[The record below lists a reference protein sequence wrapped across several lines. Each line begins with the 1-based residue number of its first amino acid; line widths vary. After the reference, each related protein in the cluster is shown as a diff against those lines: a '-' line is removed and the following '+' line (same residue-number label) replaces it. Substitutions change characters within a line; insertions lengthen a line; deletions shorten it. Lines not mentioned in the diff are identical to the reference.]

1 MDGGGARDKSTCASV
16 VRVKRFLDSTSGMFY
31 VVEDGRKLI
40 DDVANAKSSRIS
52 KLCKGN
58 PVMNVKLMIFIIYHY
73 ISLFMN
79 HSSTNI
85 HSECSESAKNEIL
98 LQLDELKKH
107 SGKDSSD
114 ILPRLEKII
123 TKPVKNKKGKVRERL
138 NATVIH
144 TST

>member
-1 MDGGGARDKSTCASV
+1 
-16 VRVKRFLDSTSGMFY
+16 
-31 VVEDGRKLI
+31 
-40 DDVANAKSSRIS
+40 
-52 KLCKGN
+52 
-58 PVMNVKLMIFIIYHY
+58 
-73 ISLFMN
+73 MN